1 MIIYRVSEYAQC
13 AGSGARV
20 RSNAR
25 LARSPCTGLTGSARF
40 CHRVAVI
47 TLERQRRILRTV
59 LADGSVTVR
68 LLAQRF
74 EVSESTIR
82 RDLQVLDRDG
92 ELVRT
97 HGGAVTAR
105 RPGAGP
111 AAVSGAGPRTVGELA
126 GPGDGEPSA
135 DVDGPDV
142 HIREPEPPY
151 AVHSGADLDQR
162 LRVAR
167 AAAGLVRDGEVV
179 LLDIGTTTALVAR
192 ELRGREVTVITSNLA
207 VLDELRDDGAVRVVL
222 LGGVLRRNFQTL
234 VGSLTVSALAQVS
247 ADVAFLSCTGVR
259 ANGRVVDNMAVEVP
273 VKQALVDAADR
284 VVLLAT
290 DRKFPGTGSFR
301 VCSLSDVDVLVTNAG
316 VHPATL
322 AICRDAGRKV
332 VLT

>member
-1 MIIYRVSEYAQC
+1 
-13 AGSGARV
+13 
-20 RSNAR
+20 
-25 LARSPCTGLTGSARF
+25 
-40 CHRVAVI
+40 VI
-47 TLERQRRILRTV
+47 TLERQRHILRTV
-59 LADGSVTVR
+59 IADGSVTVR

-97 HGGAVTAR
+97 HGGAVTSD
-105 RPGAGP
+105 RPGAGR
-111 AAVSGAGPRTVGELA
+111 AAV
-126 GPGDGEPSA
+126 PGTADGRDE
-135 DVDGPDV
+135 
-142 HIREPEPPY
+142 EPPY
-151 AVHSGADLDQR
+151 AVHSGTDLDQR

-167 AAAGLVRDGEVV
+167 AAAGLVRDGKVV

-207 VLDELRDDGAVRVVL
+207 VLDELRDDRAVRVVL

-259 ANGRVVDNMAVEVP
+259 ANGRVVDTMAVEVP
-273 VKQALVDAADR
+273 VKQGLVDAADR

-301 VCSLSDVDVLVTNAG
+301 VCSLADVDVLVTNVG
-316 VHPATL
+316 VDPATV
-322 AICRDAGRKV
+322 AICREAGRKV